1 MLTNALYNVILKPE
15 DMKNTTPHRLGAHI
29 LLHFNGAEEK
39 ENTMKKLETLKTT
52 LETVTN
58 ETLAA
63 IVNNEDVTTEDLTPA
78 EKLAVLMYAEF
89 EKALR
94 TKEHQLLLDCNYSD
108 SKNVQSGVLLVDY
121 WRLAAHGS
129 MVQIYVKRN
138 SFGICTSASKA
149 NREQFAAL
157 DDLGFV
163 TKYDKKTGRAKTTQ
177 RNGVTYEELV
187 PVVKS
192 VLAVLENTATAK
204 KQEPKTE

>member
-1 MLTNALYNVILKPE
+1 MLYNDIMKPE
-15 DMKNTTPHRLGAHI
+15 DKKKHTCPAVRAHLILLYYIRAAESRLKMKN
-29 LLHFNGAEEK
+29 
-39 ENTMKKLETLKTT
+39 LETLKTT

-63 IVNNEDVTTEDLTPA
+63 IIKNEDVATEDLTPT
-78 EKLAVLMYAEF
+78 EKLSVLMYAELA
-89 EKALR
+89 KALK
-94 TKEHQLLLDCNYSD
+94 TKEHQLLLDCNYPD
-108 SKNVQSGVLLVDY
+108 SKNVQNGVLLVDY
-121 WRLAAHGS
+121 YRLAAHGS
-129 MVQIYVKRN
+129 MIQVYVKRN

-157 DDLGFV
+157 ENDLGFI

-187 PVVKS
+187 PVIKS

-204 KQEPKTE
+204 KVEPTEE

>member
-1 MLTNALYNVILKPE
+1 
-15 DMKNTTPHRLGAHI
+15 MKN
-29 LLHFNGAEEK
+29 
-39 ENTMKKLETLKTT
+39 LETLKTT

-63 IVNNEDVTTEDLTPA
+63 IIKNEDVATEDLTPT
-78 EKLAVLMYAEF
+78 EKLSVLMYAELA
-89 EKALR
+89 KALK
-94 TKEHQLLLDCNYSD
+94 TKEHQLLLDCNYPD
-108 SKNVQSGVLLVDY
+108 SKNVQNGVLLVDY
-121 WRLAAHGS
+121 YRLAAHGS
-129 MVQIYVKRN
+129 MIQVYVKRN

-157 DDLGFV
+157 ENDLGFI

-187 PVVKS
+187 PVIKS

-204 KQEPKTE
+204 KVEPTEE